1 MVETKIKTKNLLSTI
16 LDINQF
22 KSLLKI
28 FINLNI
34 EAVISELGYQ
44 RSEILFFKIEI
55 MVSFTTIFL
64 DLTITYLSLKV
75 RLKALI
81 RSVLNM
87 NIK

>member
-1 MVETKIKTKNLLSTI
+1 VVETKIKTKNLLSTI